1 MKVALLGHGCVR
13 ERAIE
18 TNCLELLDN
27 NPNIEDANT
36 LLDADYIIYVTCAGV
51 GETIKKCLG
60 EIMAINEYKNTDAKL
75 IIVGCLTNVIDI
87 EQLEGLSNAKII
99 KNRDWII
106 PVNNYINELNNKNSI
121 KTKLIN
127 RTNKFFGKS
136 TSIQFFLEDGC
147 SNRCTFCKTNYNNS
161 KVVSMPYDDTLNYLK
176 NMIKRGTRIITLS
189 GENTT
194 LYGMDLYGEQL
205 LHQLIHDL
213 SKEED
218 LWKLDIGELTIRN
231 MYKELEEELINNPK
245 IRTVDIQLET
255 ASDRLLKMMGRGHT
269 LEEYDYYVKKFA
281 ESGKNIETVLM
292 SAFPTETYED
302 LNITID
308 YLKKRGIFTNGICEY
323 VDFEFIP
330 SSKFKQLPKL
340 EKRRHTKYLTREIRK
355 INTEI
360 QSKKVGNVDKMIYV
374 GNFDGYYIFEN
385 DTECPVLSRSSR
397 FKDLE
402 EGTLVEEKIKRFVY
416 KNSFNGENA
425 FKI

>member
-1 MKVALLGHGCVR
+1 MKVALLSHGCVR

-18 TNCLELLDN
+18 TNFLELLES
-27 NPNIEDANT
+27 NPNIEDPNN

-51 GETIKKCLG
+51 GETIKECLG
-60 EIMAINEYKNTDAKL
+60 EIKSINEYKRKDTNL

-87 EQLEGLSNAKII
+87 EKMEGLSNTKII
-99 KNRDWII
+99 KNKDWII

-121 KTKLIN
+121 KTKLTN
-127 RTNKFFGKS
+127 RTKKFFGKN

-161 KVVSMPYDDTLNYLK
+161 KVVSMPYDETLNYLK
-176 NMIKRGTRIITLS
+176 NMIKSGTRIITLS

-205 LHQLIHDL
+205 LHHLIHDL
-213 SKEED
+213 TKEED
-218 LWKLDIGELTIRN
+218 LWKLDIGELTIKN
-231 MYKELEEELINNPK
+231 MYKELEDELVNNPK

-269 LEEYDYYVKKFA
+269 LEEYDYYVKRLI
-281 ESGKNIETVLM
+281 ESGKNIDTLLM

-330 SSKFKQLPKL
+330 SSKYEQLPKR
-340 EKRRHTKYLTREIRK
+340 EKRRHTKYLVSEIRK

-360 QSKKVGNVDKMIYV
+360 QSKKVGSVDKMIYV
-374 GNFDGYYIFEN
+374 GNLEGYYIFEN
-385 DTECPVLSRSSR
+385 DTECPILSKSSR